1 MLTHRVPPKLS
12 LLDSTP
18 SFRFS
23 AKTFY
28 RFFFLVSDVSDMG
41 WGVPVYDSEE
51 NAPRS
56 PRSSVD
62 INRTTTRRGS
72 IDEGRA
78 PSRKSLDLNSLRDNV
93 NTDPPLR

>member
-1 MLTHRVPPKLS
+1 M
-12 LLDSTP
+12 
-18 SFRFS
+18 
-23 AKTFY
+23 
-28 RFFFLVSDVSDMG
+28 
-41 WGVPVYDSEE
+41 YDSEE

-78 PSRKSLDLNSLRDNV
+78 PSRKSLDLNYLRDNV
-93 NTDPPLR
+93 NNDPPLR